1 MKKNGLEKSQKLAAF
16 YVTPTDTST
25 LHAKST
31 IYAEQGLE
39 SQPQQSDSAQFTI
52 DSILVFTTLGV
63 ELGNLLT
70 TRQKKLS
77 LNSPIGY

>member
-1 MKKNGLEKSQKLAAF
+1 MKKNGLEKSQKLVAF
-16 YVTPTDTST
+16 YVTPTDIST
-25 LHAKST
+25 RHAKST

-39 SQPQQSDSAQFTI
+39 SQLPQSDSAQFTI

>member
-1 MKKNGLEKSQKLAAF
+1 MKNKDLDKSQTLAASF
-16 YVTPTDTST
+16 VIPKEIKE
-25 LHAKST
+25 HFAKST
-31 IYAEQGLE
+31 TYAGPDSAKQL
-39 SQPQQSDSAQFTI
+39 PQSDSVQFTI

-70 TRQKKLS
+70 QRQKKLC